1 MTLIDSKKI
10 YNNYKNNLFK
20 ERLFLEFSNIDLL
33 ETANFCLNSEPKNL
47 GCFVYPLSGVG
58 GFITF
63 LMLFAAIGFS
73 AYIIKS

>member
-1 MTLIDSKKI
+1 MGES
-10 YNNYKNNLFK
+10 
-20 ERLFLEFSNIDLL
+20 
-33 ETANFCLNSEPKNL
+33 NSEPKNL

-73 AYIIKS
+73 ASTSFIFSVMGSAVGIFIAWLFMRSGKVDSN